1 MARITRSELIAG
13 GPMTAEPFFIHSL
26 FRGCSTYLFSKLQA
40 ACECTSFEEALH
52 EFVLFP
58 NQVISADEL
67 SEKRRFLRHPTNTT
81 PYFHF
86 IDQMKPETFSLLHEG
101 AIYYDYFSGSP
112 DDSNGLM
119 AYFKSL
125 IAQSSARP
133 LFKEVRTMGRVYQM
147 KRSLGGTHLSVIRH
161 PWDQWRSL
169 NTALYF
175 STAIQLFFFNSD
187 KKGLLADFKEHFGIT
202 GEVRADFASTF
213 NAVNAL
219 PVSASESYQ
228 LFYFLWCFSYRH
240 AAAHSDKV
248 IQVETLRGAGE
259 QKALSDWFISQG
271 FHNVSF
277 SDFNLT
283 PYHYSQRDL
292 KFFRNAEQKVNEFF
306 IESGHAAWAS
316 FRRDQYSNPV
326 FPQAASASEKALS
339 ESIFEA
345 IDSRASVSKDQN
357 NYIDRLEFENAM
369 LAKRNEHLHESLSW
383 RLTAPLR
390 YFLTGVQIGLS
401 MLDRKRPENLPSET
415 GSSTNAGA
423 SLQKTASEDQQSAL
437 SFRVEG
443 PFDSS
448 YSLAIVNREFAIALH
463 GLGLDV
469 TLHSTEGP
477 GDFAP
482 SKKFLD
488 NNGLVRELYE
498 KSLNPATSLS
508 DVTTR
513 NMYPPRVDD
522 YSSGWSSLH
531 SYAWEESNF
540 PAEWVSAFNE
550 HVDFIACASTHTKR
564 VLTNSGV
571 SVPMASLGHGIDH
584 WDRQPLEPFELGS
597 QERFRFLH
605 VSSGFPRKGTNLLI
619 EAFLR
624 EFKADDDVSLVIKT
638 FPNPH
643 NTTEEFLAAAKEKF
657 PCSPEVIV
665 LQEDFSPGKLKAL
678 YEECD
683 VMVAPSFAEG
693 FCLPIAE
700 GMLSGLPAIT
710 TAWGGQLDFCCSRSA
725 WLLDYN
731 FEQTNSH
738 FRLFHSVWAVPRPES
753 LQSALRDAFSC
764 SKQILRSKAMVGA
777 ERLRENFTWDR
788 VAREYAT
795 ALLDT
800 MRSAERTPLN
810 VGILTTWNTRCG
822 IAQFTKHLAESL
834 EVDALHIF
842 APYDQAII
850 SPDEPHVARIWHT
863 GKQHGHLHEVL
874 SRLAE
879 YNINL
884 LLIQFNNLFYRY
896 AELSEL
902 VDACSSRDI
911 SVVIEL
917 HSSSDAQM
925 DSVPPDELRLEFLK
939 DAFVKADRLLVHSVH
954 DLNRMKGLGLV
965 DNVALMPLGMKHHIP
980 PPEAT
985 LSPERPFKVSTFGFC
1000 LPKKGL
1006 EELVHAAKL
1015 LIDRGHQINLR
1026 LINAEYPNQASSN
1039 LIRQLREQVK
1049 SAGLSGV
1056 VEQNHQFLSEDQ
1068 YTEELVAA
1076 DLLVFGYQE
1085 SAESASAAVRDGLSS
1100 GRAVLVTPLEIFE
1113 EFGDAVF
1120 RSNGTDPESLAES
1133 IAWVQT
1139 QMSQKTQAFQAVM
1152 NTAKAW
1158 RAQHD
1163 FKVIGKR
1170 ISGMFNALV
1179 DTRSGQ

>member
-1 MARITRSELIAG
+1 MTRNDLIAG
-13 GPMTAEPFFIHSL
+13 GTMTAKPFFIHSL
-26 FRGCSTYLFSKLQA
+26 FRGCSTYLFSKLQG

-58 NQVISADEL
+58 HQVIQADEL

-86 IDQMKPETFSLLHEG
+86 VDQTKPETFSLLRES
-101 AIYYDYFSGSP
+101 AIYYDYFSDST

-119 AYFKSL
+119 AYFESL

-133 LFKEVRTMGRVYQM
+133 LFKEVRTMARIDQM
-147 KRSLGGTHLSVIRH
+147 RRSLGGTHLSIIRH

-175 STAIQLFFFNSD
+175 STAIRLFFFNSAT
-187 KKGLLADFKEHFGIT
+187 KGLLAEFKQHLRIA
-202 GEVRADFASTF
+202 GEVREDFSSTF
-213 NAVNAL
+213 NSVIAL

-228 LFYFLWCFSYRH
+228 LFYFLWCFSYSH
-240 AAAHSDKV
+240 ASAYSDKL
-248 IQVETLRGAGE
+248 IQIETLRGTGE
-259 QKALSDWFISQG
+259 QKTLSDWFASQG
-271 FHNVSF
+271 FHEVDF
-277 SDFNLT
+277 SDFKLT
-283 PYHYSQRDL
+283 PYHYSQKDL
-292 KFFRNAEQKVNEFF
+292 QFFRNAEQKVNEFF
-306 IESGHAAWAS
+306 IKSGHAAWAS
-316 FRRDQYSNPV
+316 FRRHQYPNPV
-326 FPQAASASEKALS
+326 FPQAASASEEALS
-339 ESIFEA
+339 QSIFEA
-345 IDSRASVSKDQN
+345 IDSRASLSKYQESC
-357 NYIDRLEFENAM
+357 IDRLEFENAA
-369 LAKRNEHLHESLSW
+369 LAKGNEELRKSLSW

-390 YFLTGVQIGLS
+390 HLFTYVQICLS
-401 MLDRKRPENLPSET
+401 VLGRKKPENLSAEI
-415 GSSTNAGA
+415 GSTINAGA
-423 SLQKTASEDQQSAL
+423 SPLGSASENQQPAL
-437 SFRVEG
+437 SFHVEG

-463 GLGLDV
+463 RRGFDV

-482 SKKFLD
+482 SKEFLE
-488 NNGLVRELYE
+488 NNELVRELYE

-508 DVTTR
+508 DITTR

-522 YSSGWSSLH
+522 YSGGWLSLH
-531 SYAWEESNF
+531 AYAWEESNF

-550 HVDFIACASTHTKR
+550 QVDFIACASTHTRR

-571 SVPMASLGHGIDH
+571 NVPTVSLGHGIDH
-584 WDRQPLEPFELGS
+584 WDKQPLEPFELDS
-597 QERFRFLH
+597 QKRFRFLH

-638 FPNPH
+638 FSNPH

-678 YEECD
+678 YEQCD

-710 TAWGGQLDFCCSRSA
+710 TAWGGQLDFCCNRSA

-731 FEQTNSH
+731 FEQTTSH
-738 FRLFHSVWAVPRPES
+738 FKLFHSVWAVPRPES
-753 LQSALRDAFSC
+753 LQSALRDAFAC
-764 SKQILRSKAMVGA
+764 SKQVLQSKAMVGA
-777 ERLRENFTWDR
+777 KGLRENFTWDR

-795 ALLDT
+795 ALFNT
-800 MRSAERTPLN
+800 MQSSDRTPVN

-822 IAQFTKHLAESL
+822 IAQFTKHLAENL

-850 SPDEPHVARIWHT
+850 CPDEPHVARIWHT
-863 GKQHGHLHEVL
+863 GKKHGHLHEVL
-874 SRLAE
+874 SRLVE
-879 YNINL
+879 SNINL
-884 LLIQFNNLFYRY
+884 LLIQFNNTFYRY

-902 VDACSSRDI
+902 VDACSSQEI

-925 DSVPPDELRLEFLK
+925 DSVPPEELRLEFLK
-939 DAFVKADRLLVHSVH
+939 DAFSKADRLLVHSVH

-965 DNVALMPLGMKHHIP
+965 DNVALMPLGIKHRIAT
-980 PPEAT
+980 PEGK
-985 LSPERPFKVSTFGFC
+985 LPPERPFKVATFGFC

-1039 LIRQLREQVK
+1039 LVRQLREQIE
-1049 SAGLSGV
+1049 SAGLLEIV
-1056 VEQNHQFLSEDQ
+1056 DQNHQFLSEGQ
-1068 YTEELVAA
+1068 YMKELVAT

-1100 GRAVLVTPLEIFE
+1100 GKAVLVTPLKIFE

-1133 IAWVQT
+1133 IAWIQT
-1139 QMSQKTQAFQAVM
+1139 QMLQNTEAFQAVM
-1152 NTAKAW
+1152 NIAEAW

-1170 ISGMFNALV
+1170 ISGMFNTLV
-1179 DTRSGQ
+1179 DTRSG